1 MWTLRLLVN
10 QLYDTS
16 VEVCG
21 LAVHYLEEA
30 CANPDVLR
38 EVVEMQP
45 ILDHLTDIAHP
56 LMLKYGEVDDV

>member
-1 MWTLRLLVN
+1 MWTLRLLIN

-16 VEVCG
+16 LEVCE

-30 CANPDVLR
+30 CANAEILR

-45 ILDHLTDIAHP
+45 ILDHLQEIAHP
-56 LMLKYGEVDDV
+56 LMLK